1 MRELSPY
8 VLQPAP
14 AQVHEVSPSFHEPLT
29 EDETRV
35 HEYWRILK
43 KQARLISACAV
54 GLVAITML
62 TVLVMTPQY
71 TADVTVLIERHAP
84 QAMKI
89 EGAQTE
95 TPGVDEYDYYKTQYE
110 ILRSRVLASRV
121 ILDQGL
127 ERHSLFTTDGQS
139 DGFLSRIRKRLE
151 AWGSQ
156 SQTHGENEEQALVNP
171 LVSQAYLDRLEVR
184 PLPRTRLVK
193 VSFSSPDPGL
203 SAQIVNAHVA
213 AYSRYG
219 VELRTQT
226 NRDAERFLEEKLVEL
241 KERVR
246 NSEAALNVYGRE
258 KGILSADEKDNIVVD
273 RLSDLNKRLTEAEA
287 DRIALEAQV
296 HLIRKREYDSLPSV
310 IENQLIQTLKGQ
322 LVPLEAELAQL
333 TARFKADYPKVIQL
347 KAQLEE
353 TRQRVNAEIA
363 KVVAGVDS
371 AFQAAVAKEK
381 SLRDKMEEQKAAM
394 MGLKDAAVNYAILAR
409 EVDTNRQLYDS
420 VLQRM
425 KEMGVA
431 AELQTSNTSV
441 VDKAQPPRY
450 PSRPRKGLAFALSA
464 VCGLFGGISLAFFL
478 EYIDNTVKTP
488 DDVQRHLGLPNLGVV
503 PDFATLKQESRQLPQ
518 LASNDTTEAQEVSNS
533 DTPQDTP
540 TEAVPPRRKT
550 ELISSHHPLSVITEA
565 YRTLRTAIFLS
576 RAGESPK
583 TFLFTSAT
591 EGEGKT
597 LTAVN
602 TAVIFAQ
609 MGLRVLI
616 VDADL
621 RRPRC
626 HKVLGVRNW
635 AGLTEVLTGTRTTQE
650 VIKPTTTEKLFLL
663 SSGAVPPNPAEL
675 IGSRKMS
682 EVMTALLQE
691 YDCIVVDSPPV
702 MPVSDAVL
710 LSTLFDGVVLVVNG
724 QKTPR
729 HLVKETRSRLL
740 YARAKIL
747 GVVLNRVDMQTSEYA
762 YYYGH
767 YSSYYRPSE
776 EKLSA

>member
-14 AQVHEVSPSFHEPLT
+14 AQVHELPPGFHEPLT
-29 EDETRV
+29 EDESQVR
-35 HEYWRILK
+35 EYWRILK
-43 KQARLISACAV
+43 KYTRLIGACVAS
-54 GLVAITML
+54 LVAITAL
-62 TVLVMTPQY
+62 IVFSMTPQY
-71 TADVTVLIERHAP
+71 TAEVSVLIERHAP

-89 EGAQTE
+89 EGAQTD
-95 TPGVDEYDYYKTQYE
+95 TPGPDEYDYYKTQFE

-127 ERHSLFTTDGQS
+127 ENHSLFTGERNEKGVLAKIRAKLSAWSAPPPIQDG
-139 DGFLSRIRKRLE
+139 
-151 AWGSQ
+151 
-156 SQTHGENEEQALVNP
+156 NEGLALVDP
-171 LVSQAYLDRLEVR
+171 TALQAYLDRLEVR
-184 PLPRTRLVK
+184 PVPRTRLVK
-193 VSFSSPDPGL
+193 ISFSSPDPRL

-213 AYSRYG
+213 TYARYG
-219 VELRTQT
+219 VELRTET
-226 NRDAERFLEEKLVEL
+226 NRDAQRFLEEKLVGL
-241 KERVR
+241 KERVK
-246 NSEAALNVYGRE
+246 NSEAALNAYGRE
-258 KGILSADEKDNIVVD
+258 KGILSPDEKDNIVVD

-287 DRIALEAQV
+287 DRITLEAQAY
-296 HLIRKREYDSLPSV
+296 LIHKREYDSLPSV
-310 IENQLIQTLKGQ
+310 IENQLIQILKGQ
-322 LVPLEAELAQL
+322 LMPMEAEYAQL
-333 TARFKADYPKVIQL
+333 TARFKSDYPKVIQL

-353 TRQRVNAEIA
+353 TRQRINIEIT
-363 KVVAGVDS
+363 KVVAGVES
-371 AFQAAVAKEK
+371 AYQAAVGKEK
-381 SLRDKMEEQKAAM
+381 SLREKMEEQKAAT

-425 KEMGVA
+425 KEMEVA
-431 AELQTSNTSV
+431 VELQTSNISV
-441 VDKAQPPRY
+441 VDKADPPRY
-450 PSRPRKGLAFALSA
+450 PSQPRKSLALVLSALCGLLGGVGLAFFSEHL
-464 VCGLFGGISLAFFL
+464 
-478 EYIDNTVKTP
+478 DNTIKTP
-488 DDVQRHLGLPNLGVV
+488 DDIQRHLGLPSLGVI
-503 PDFATLKQESRQLPQ
+503 PDFATLKQEPRRLPQ
-518 LASNDTTEAQEVSNS
+518 LASDEDAA
-533 DTPQDTP
+533 PQ
-540 TEAVPPRRKT
+540 EAVTSDPVPDAPPDILSVLRKT

-576 RAGESPK
+576 RAGESPR
-583 TFLFTSAT
+583 TLLFTSAT
-591 EGEGKT
+591 AGEGKT

-609 MGLRVLI
+609 MGLRVLVI
-616 VDADL
+616 DADL

-635 AGLTEVLTGTRTTQE
+635 VGLTEVLAGQRTTQE
-650 VIKPTTTEKLFLL
+650 VIKQTATPNIFLL
-663 SSGAVPPNPAEL
+663 SSGAIPPNPAEL

-682 EVMTALLQE
+682 ELMATVVEE
-691 YDCIVVDSPPV
+691 YDCIIIDSPPV
-702 MPVSDAVL
+702 MPVSDALL
-710 LSTLFDGVVLVVNG
+710 LSTLVDGVILVVSG

-747 GVVLNRVDMQTSEYA
+747 GVVLNRVDMKTSEYA